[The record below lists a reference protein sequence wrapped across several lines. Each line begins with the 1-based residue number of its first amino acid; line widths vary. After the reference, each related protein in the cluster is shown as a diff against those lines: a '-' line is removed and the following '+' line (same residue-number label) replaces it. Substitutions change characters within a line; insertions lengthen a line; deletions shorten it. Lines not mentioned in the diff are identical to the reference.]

1 MRAAS
6 DFNQQFPAFDLS
18 EFRDFFPRTACLSRL
33 VWK

>member
-6 DFNQQFPAFDLS
+6 DFNQHFPALDLS
-18 EFRDFFPRTACLSRL
+18 EFRGFSPDGLPYRL